1 MADYI
6 KTGRGGAAWRIELNR
21 PENGNLVTPEMI
33 SALTDAVKNL
43 PADAK
48 VLVLS
53 GKGTDFCKGRDPA
66 AAPEAGSGGKL
77 PSALQIRERVGNP
90 VVGLYTAIKESP
102 VPTIAVVQGAAHGF
116 GAALTGCCDIA
127 LAGEGSRFR
136 LPEMTKGLP
145 PTLALNAVDRVSAKG
160 VAYLVY
166 STAEVDA
173 RAAHAMGLVSLVVP
187 DGELQSELGKLVAI
201 IESQPLDAV
210 KAVKEYLKYSPFMD
224 PRGRADFAASVIA
237 GVLSSR

>member
-1 MADYI
+1 MSDYV
-6 KTGRGGAAWRIELNR
+6 KASREGAAWRIELNR
-21 PENGNLVTPEMI
+21 PDCGNLVTPEMI
-33 SALTDAVKNL
+33 GALTEAVKNL

-48 VLVLS
+48 VLVLA
-53 GKGTDFCKGRDPA
+53 GKGDDFCKGRDPA

-77 PSALQIRERVGNP
+77 PSALQIREKVGNP

-102 VPTIAVVQGAAHGF
+102 VPTIAAVQGAAHGF

-187 DGELQSELGKLVAI
+187 DGELQSQLGKLVATI
-201 IESQPLDAV
+201 TSQPLDAV
-210 KAVKEYLKYSPFMD
+210 RAVKEYLKYSPFMD
-224 PRGRADFAASVIA
+224 PRGRADYAASVIA

>member
-1 MADYI
+1 MTQHVMTSRA
-6 KTGRGGAAWRIELNR
+6 GAAWRIELSR

-33 SALTDAVKNL
+33 SALAEAVKNL

-53 GKGTDFCKGRDPA
+53 GKGADFCKGRDPA
-66 AAPEAGSGGKL
+66 TAPEAGGGKL
-77 PSALQIRERVGNP
+77 PSALQIREKVGNP
-90 VVGLYTAIKESP
+90 VVGLYVALKEAP

-116 GAALTGCCDIA
+116 GSALTGCCDIA
-127 LAGEGSRFR
+127 LAGEGARFR

-145 PTLALNAVDRVSAKG
+145 PTLALAALDKVTAKG
-160 VAYLVY
+160 LGYLVY
-166 STAEVDA
+166 STVEVDA
-173 RAAHAMGLVSLVVP
+173 RAALAMGLVSLVVP
-187 DGELQSELGKLVAI
+187 DAQLEAQADKL
-201 IESQPLDAV
+201 IETISSQPLDAV
-210 KAVKEYLKYSPFMD
+210 RAVKEFLKFAPQME

>member
-1 MADYI
+1 MSDYV
-6 KTGRGGAAWRIELNR
+6 KTSREGAAWRIELNR
-21 PENGNLVTPEMI
+21 PDCGNLVTPEMI
-33 SALTDAVKNL
+33 SALADAVKNL

-77 PSALQIRERVGNP
+77 PSALQIREKVGHP
-90 VVGLYTAIKESP
+90 VVGLYTAIKEAP

-127 LAGEGSRFR
+127 IAGEGSRFR

-145 PTLALNAVDRVSAKG
+145 PSLALNALDRVSAKG
-160 VAYLVY
+160 LAYLVY

-173 RAAHAMGLVSLVVP
+173 RAAHAMGLVSLVVA
-187 DGELQSELGKLVAI
+187 DGQLQSQLGKLVETIA
-201 IESQPLDAV
+201 SQPLDAV
-210 KAVKEYLKYSPFMD
+210 QAVKEYLKYSPFMD

>member
-1 MADYI
+1 MADI
-6 KTGRGGAAWRIELNR
+6 NVSKEGAAWRIEINR
-21 PENGNLVTPEMI
+21 PECGNLVTPEMI
-33 SALTDAVKNL
+33 GALAEGVRSL

-48 VLVLS
+48 MIVLS
-53 GKGTDFCKGRDPA
+53 GRGADFCRGRDPA

-77 PSALQIRERVGNP
+77 PSALQIRDRVGNP
-90 VVGLYTAIKESP
+90 VVGLYTLIKEAP

-116 GAALTGCCDIA
+116 GSALTGCCDIA
-127 LAGEGSRFR
+127 LASESARFR

-145 PTLALNAVDRVSAKG
+145 PSLALAALDRVAAKG
-160 VAYLVY
+160 VGYLVY

-173 RAAHAMGLVSLVVP
+173 RTAQTMGLVSLVVP
-187 DGELQSELGKLVAI
+187 DGQLQGQAGKL
-201 IESQPLDAV
+201 IETISGQPLDAV
-210 KAVKEYLKYSPFMD
+210 QAVKEFLKFAPQME

>member
-1 MADYI
+1 MASDI
-6 KTGRGGAAWRIELNR
+6 SVRREGAAYHVELNR
-21 PENGNLVTPEMI
+21 PDCGNLVTPDMI
-33 SALTDAVKNL
+33 SALAEAVKNL

-53 GKGTDFCKGRDPA
+53 GKGSDFCKGRDPA

-77 PSALQIRERVGNP
+77 PSALQIREKVGNP
-90 VVGLYTAIKESP
+90 VVGLYVALKEAP

-116 GAALTGCCDIA
+116 GSALTGCCDIA
-127 LAGEGSRFR
+127 LAGEDARFR
-136 LPEMTKGLP
+136 LPEMIKGLP
-145 PTLALNAVDRVSAKG
+145 PTLALAALDKVTAKG
-160 VAYLVY
+160 AGYLVY

-173 RAAHAMGLVSLVVP
+173 RSALAMGLVSLVVP
-187 DGELQSELGKLVAI
+187 DGQLQAQAGKL
-201 IESQPLDAV
+201 IETISGEPLDAV
-210 KAVKEYLKYSPFMD
+210 KAVKEFLRFAPLME

>member
-1 MADYI
+1 MANI
-6 KTGRGGAAWRIELNR
+6 NTRREGAAWHIELNR
-21 PENGNLVTPEMI
+21 PDCGNLVTPEMI
-33 SALTDAVKNL
+33 SALAQAVKDL

-53 GKGTDFCKGRDPA
+53 GKGADFCKGRDPA
-66 AAPEAGSGGKL
+66 SAPEAGSGGKL
-77 PSALQIRERVGNP
+77 PSALQIREKVGNP
-90 VVGLYTAIKESP
+90 VVGLYTLIKEAP

-116 GAALTGCCDIA
+116 GSALTGCCDIA
-127 LAGEGSRFR
+127 LAAESARFR

-145 PTLALNAVDRVSAKG
+145 PSLALAALDRVAAKG
-160 VAYLVY
+160 VSYLVY

-173 RAAHAMGLVSLVVP
+173 RTAQTMGLVSMVVP
-187 DGELQSELGKLVAI
+187 DAQLQAQAGKLVETI
-201 IESQPLDAV
+201 SGQPLDAV
-210 KAVKEYLKYSPFMD
+210 QAVKEFLKFSPQMD

>member
-1 MADYI
+1 MTNHVIAN
-6 KTGRGGAAWRIELNR
+6 RVGAAWRIELNR

-33 SALTDAVKNL
+33 SALAEAVKSL

-53 GKGTDFCKGRDPA
+53 GKGADFCKGRDPA
-66 AAPEAGSGGKL
+66 TAPEAGSGGKL
-77 PSALQIRERVGNP
+77 PSALQIREKVGNP
-90 VVGLYTAIKESP
+90 VVGLYVALKEAP

-116 GAALTGCCDIA
+116 GSALTGCCDIA
-127 LAGEGSRFR
+127 LAGEGARFR

-145 PTLALNAVDRVSAKG
+145 PTLALAALDRVTAKG
-160 VAYLVY
+160 VGYLVY

-173 RAAHAMGLVSLVVP
+173 RSALAMGLVSLVVP
-187 DGELQSELGKLVAI
+187 EGELQAQAEKL
-201 IESQPLDAV
+201 IETISGQPLDAV
-210 KAVKEYLKYSPFMD
+210 KAVKEFLKFAPLME

>member
-1 MADYI
+1 MSDYV
-6 KTGRGGAAWRIELNR
+6 KASHEGTAWRIELNR
-21 PENGNLVTPEMI
+21 PDCGNLVTPEMI
-33 SALTDAVKNL
+33 GALTEAVKNL

-48 VLVLS
+48 VLVLT
-53 GKGTDFCKGRDPA
+53 GKGDDFCKGRDPA

-77 PSALQIRERVGNP
+77 PSALQIREKVGNP

-102 VPTIAVVQGAAHGF
+102 VPTIAAVQGAAHGF

-187 DGELQSELGKLVAI
+187 DGELQSQLGKLVATI
-201 IESQPLDAV
+201 TSQPLDAV
-210 KAVKEYLKYSPFMD
+210 RAVKEYLKYSPFMD

>member
-1 MADYI
+1 MANIDV
-6 KTGRGGAAWRIELNR
+6 RREGAAWHIELNR
-21 PENGNLVTPEMI
+21 PDCGNLVTPEMI
-33 SALTDAVKNL
+33 SALAEAVKNL

-48 VLVLS
+48 LIVLS
-53 GKGTDFCKGRDPA
+53 GKGSDFCKGRDPA

-77 PSALQIRERVGNP
+77 PSALQIREKVGNP
-90 VVGLYTAIKESP
+90 VVGLYTLIKEAP

-116 GAALTGCCDIA
+116 GSALTGCCDIA
-127 LAGEGSRFR
+127 LAGEGARFR

-145 PTLALNAVDRVSAKG
+145 PSLALAALDRVAAKG
-160 VAYLVY
+160 VGYLVY

-173 RAAHAMGLVSLVVP
+173 RTAQTMGLVSLVVP
-187 DGELQSELGKLVAI
+187 DGQLQAQAGKL
-201 IESQPLDAV
+201 IETISSQPLDAV
-210 KAVKEYLKYSPFMD
+210 QAVKEFLKFAPQME

>member
-1 MADYI
+1 MSDYV
-6 KTGRGGAAWRIELNR
+6 KASHEGAAWRIELNR
-21 PENGNLVTPEMI
+21 PDCGNLVTPEMI
-33 SALTDAVKNL
+33 GALTEAVKNL

-48 VLVLS
+48 VLVLT
-53 GKGTDFCKGRDPA
+53 GKGDDFCKGRDPA

-77 PSALQIRERVGNP
+77 PSALQIREKVGNP

-102 VPTIAVVQGAAHGF
+102 VPTIAAVQGAAHGF

-160 VAYLVY
+160 FAYLVY

-173 RAAHAMGLVSLVVP
+173 RAAHAMGLVSLLVP
-187 DGELQSELGKLVAI
+187 DGELQSQLGKLVATI
-201 IESQPLDAV
+201 TSQPLDAV
-210 KAVKEYLKYSPFMD
+210 RAVKEYLKYSPFMD
-224 PRGRADFAASVIA
+224 PRGRADYAASVIA